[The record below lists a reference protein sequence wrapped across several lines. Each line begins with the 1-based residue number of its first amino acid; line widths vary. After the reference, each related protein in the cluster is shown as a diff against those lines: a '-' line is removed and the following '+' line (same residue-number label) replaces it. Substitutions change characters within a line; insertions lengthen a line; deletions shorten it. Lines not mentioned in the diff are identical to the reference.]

1 MSLRA
6 SELEFDLFL
15 EFLPAF
21 AVPKRVWNSFLN
33 LNDKRHTLG
42 NSESWESVEIL
53 LPVYQENQNLILGM
67 DPLGILLM

>member
-1 MSLRA
+1 M
-6 SELEFDLFL
+6 
-15 EFLPAF
+15 
-21 AVPKRVWNSFLN
+21 
-33 LNDKRHTLG
+33 LG